1 MLTRNKIN
9 LGLSLTRN
17 KIKKTR
23 KMDKAQHG
31 SLLKSIVNFKIHT

>member
-9 LGLSLTRN
+9 LGLSLD
-17 KIKKTR
+17 KPKKTR